1 MADEEAK
8 NPDANAEPQD
18 SGAESPAEDSNN
30 APAEAAPAPSIWMP
44 VIVGTILS
52 IGGAFALLKF
62 VLLKS
67 IESSIEES
75 IDNKIAAF
83 KDANGTLSAPTGEQT
98 GKGTDKTGQ
107 ASGGSDTTE
116 PDEGGTADASPDES
130 GGTINILEEGGTI
143 VVNPAGS
150 GGKVYLAVEIVVKR
164 KDPTDKGFKKEIQ
177 ENSKELEAIA
187 SNLLSSYDVTRLN
200 QATIRDITTDVLKR
214 RFNAILDE
222 KHQIGELLMPKW
234 IMQ

>member
-18 SGAESPAEDSNN
+18 AGAESPAEDSNN

-44 VIVGTILS
+44 VIVGTVLS
-52 IGGAFALLKF
+52 IGGAFALFKF
-62 VLLKS
+62 VLLESIEKS
-67 IESSIEES
+67 I
-75 IDNKIAAF
+75 AGLQL
-83 KDANGTLSAPTGEQT
+83 KDANGTLSAPAGEQT